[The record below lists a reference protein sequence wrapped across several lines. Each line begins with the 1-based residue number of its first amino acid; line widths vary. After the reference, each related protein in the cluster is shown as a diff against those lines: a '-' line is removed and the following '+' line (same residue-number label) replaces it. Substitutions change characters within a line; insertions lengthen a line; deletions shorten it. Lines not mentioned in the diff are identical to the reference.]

1 MLHTARVIVCG
12 ANLLPVRAGC
22 TFCHEQQKVPKNAL
36 HVTFAARTAGGA
48 ALSRAATVPLTPF
61 PAKGLCLGRQSRFA
75 RMTQD
80 PVIRTGAGNTL
91 KLMQAAQD
99 PWDPAQLGRA
109 ESREPSRA
117 IHLPERV
124 FN

>member
-1 MLHTARVIVCG
+1 MSKAGEADR
-12 ANLLPVRAGC
+12 LPARAGC

-36 HVTFAARTAGGA
+36 DVTVAARTAGGA

-80 PVIRTGAGNTL
+80 PVGHAG
-91 KLMQAAQD
+91 
-99 PWDPAQLGRA
+99 
-109 ESREPSRA
+109 
-117 IHLPERV
+117 V
-124 FN
+124 